1 MQKIE
6 VLQERI
12 TPWIGIGM
20 VAAAAIQS
28 EPKTKYPTIREVAG
42 LNSGIFI
49 YIYIYFYNY

>member
-28 EPKTKYPTIREVAG
+28 EPKTKYPTIREEAG